1 MTSSIQSYALQVLDK
16 RTLYLTKN
24 EGEMRILTKLDEEQ
38 LGVLKSSI
46 ENLEYGSIV
55 ITIHDG
61 TITQIDTT
69 EKKRFNK
76 YLLSKKTQS

>member
-1 MTSSIQSYALQVLDK
+1 M
-16 RTLYLTKN
+16 
-24 EGEMRILTKLDEEQ
+24 TKLDEEQ
-38 LGVLKSSI
+38 LGFLKSSI
-46 ENLEYGSIV
+46 EELEYGSIV

-69 EKKRFNK
+69 EKRRFNN